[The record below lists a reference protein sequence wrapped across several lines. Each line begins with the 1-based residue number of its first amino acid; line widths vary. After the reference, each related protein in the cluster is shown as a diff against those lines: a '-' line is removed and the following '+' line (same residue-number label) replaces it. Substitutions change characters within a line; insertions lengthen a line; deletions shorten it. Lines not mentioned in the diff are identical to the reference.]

1 MRYSEEDLL
10 LKLNEMRQHPE
21 TEVVEFKEA
30 RSNYSF
36 KEIGQYFSAMSNEAN
51 LRGKREAW
59 LIFGVANNGDI
70 VGSAYRMNE
79 NSLQGLK
86 KEVHDRTNRGLT
98 FLEIYAFYV
107 GKDRVVMFQ
116 IPPALPGMPT
126 TWEDMAYSRV
136 NESLYPLPQ
145 NKYDMIVRQTGFD
158 WSKEIVDAAS
168 MSDLDP
174 AAVKM
179 ARELFIRHEMGRKK
193 TEEARQQTKELLE
206 GNSDVELLNKAGVL
220 LGGKITRTALILL
233 GNEYAK
239 NYFDGFVPRIT
250 WTLYNADGSVKTYE
264 HFDTPFLLAV
274 DEVFKQIRNVKYRY
288 IAGQQTLFPQEVDQY
303 DADLVKELLHNCIA
317 HQDYTLRGKI
327 NVEEFE
333 DSLVFMN
340 EGSFIP
346 ETIETALEPGY
357 KPPYYRNMFL
367 ANAMVNLYMIDS
379 NAIGI
384 PTVFEIQRKKFFPLP
399 SYDLS
404 EPNRVKVKVYGKILD
419 PNYTKLLNYDKAL
432 DIQTVFLLDKVQK
445 KEEISH
451 EDYDRLKAAGLV
463 EGRYPNIFVSF
474 GIAEAVGQK
483 ASYIRNR
490 GLDDAKCKAFI
501 LQTLETYGELKKD
514 ALMEIVEDIL
524 PNIYDQRQKR
534 KKLSNLL
541 QSMKK
546 KDQTVDSRGKT
557 SSAVWF
563 ACKDK

>member
-86 KEVHDRTNRGLT
+86 KEVHDHTNRGLT

-145 NKYDMIVRQTGFD
+145 NKYDMIIRQTGFD

-179 ARELFIRHEMGRKK
+179 ARELFIRHEIGRKK

-384 PTVFEIQRKKFFPLP
+384 PTVFEIQRKNSSRCLLMIYLSPIGSKLKYMAKF
-399 SYDLS
+399 
-404 EPNRVKVKVYGKILD
+404 
-419 PNYTKLLNYDKAL
+419 
-432 DIQTVFLLDKVQK
+432 
-445 KEEISH
+445 
-451 EDYDRLKAAGLV
+451 
-463 EGRYPNIFVSF
+463 
-474 GIAEAVGQK
+474 
-483 ASYIRNR
+483 
-490 GLDDAKCKAFI
+490 
-501 LQTLETYGELKKD
+501 
-514 ALMEIVEDIL
+514 
-524 PNIYDQRQKR
+524 
-534 KKLSNLL
+534 
-541 QSMKK
+541 
-546 KDQTVDSRGKT
+546 
-557 SSAVWF
+557 
-563 ACKDK
+563 